1 MYNKDTEYNVKYVT
15 KDGKEET
22 KQITPSEDMS
32 KPQMI
37 MKLKEEDKNFF
48 KLLESVEYISKSEY
62 DKIPNDYKTTIAQ
75 TLKARQAVGDNVDN
89 LKKLYKN
96 LGYDETDPMILAN
109 DNGSSILKPVKIK
122 KEEFKMSRT
131 LFDYLEDHSFEDTSI
146 KDEKYGMEC
155 IYELCIEDA
164 DKDPIDMFMSKLA
177 KCLNIISENDE
188 EAVVD
193 LTSWVEN
200 NYDLLESLFDVDGQT
215 KDECIE
221 SFVCQI
227 LPDVFQGYAT
237 DSVYKA
243 LCNFKVTE
251 SKQEYKQLENVD
263 STNELK
269 SIIQRK
275 SNGEKLTKKD
285 LLDSWKE
292 WCEDNN
298 WTKEEYPFED
308 YLRDVGMT
316 NEFEMIESKLQEDD
330 NGDYNYLYSP
340 RQIIEICEDR
350 KYKHA
355 FDEES
360 GTIEELEKELQ
371 DIKRI
376 ESEKPITTIEEPLTD
391 KYPGWKNCKVKT
403 ILKDGREFVSEEE
416 TLSVWAAVQLV
427 VADEV
432 MKESRKPLSEEVEK
446 EETLDEVIN
455 RAHQEEI
462 SAIDTYDTVLSKTDE
477 STDAKL
483 IEMINEIKKDEEDH
497 KTLLQHYI
505 ETGEVWTDE
514 DLEKENSE
522 KL

>member
-1 MYNKDTEYNVKYVT
+1 MYNKNKTYTVKYVNS
-15 KDGKEET
+15 KGEKQE
-22 KQITPSEDMS
+22 KQITPTEDMS

-48 KLLESVEYISKSEY
+48 KLLEAVEYISKSEY

-96 LGYDETDPMILAN
+96 LGYDEADPMILAN

-122 KEEFKMSRT
+122 KEEIKMSRT

-251 SKQEYKQLENVD
+251 SKQEYKQLNNID
-263 STNELK
+263 ST
-269 SIIQRK
+269 
-275 SNGEKLTKKD
+275 T
-285 LLDSWKE
+285 
-292 WCEDNN
+292 
-298 WTKEEYPFED
+298 
-308 YLRDVGMT
+308 
-316 NEFEMIESKLQEDD
+316 ESKKLNEDQY
-330 NGDYNYLYSP
+330 GAERRRGVP
-340 RQIIEICEDR
+340 P
-350 KYKHA
+350 
-355 FDEES
+355 
-360 GTIEELEKELQ
+360 
-371 DIKRI
+371 IKRI
-376 ESEKPITTIEEPLTD
+376 AEQEVYDNEEWYKEHINDYLDITDFVNKNIYDIASEYNLRDTKAEEACKEIYKLAISLITN
-391 KYPGWKNCKVKT
+391 K
-403 ILKDGREFVSEEE
+403 
-416 TLSVWAAVQLV
+416 
-427 VADEV
+427 
-432 MKESRKPLSEEVEK
+432 
-446 EETLDEVIN
+446 
-455 RAHQEEI
+455 
-462 SAIDTYDTVLSKTDE
+462 
-477 STDAKL
+477 
-483 IEMINEIKKDEEDH
+483 
-497 KTLLQHYI
+497 
-505 ETGEVWTDE
+505 
-514 DLEKENSE
+514 
-522 KL
+522 